1 MVSHDQHYEIVIVI
15 VIYITVFTVIVIV
28 IVNFI
33 DTLCKNMM

>member
-1 MVSHDQHYEIVIVI
+1 MVSHDQHFEIGIVI

-33 DTLCKNMM
+33 DTLCKNLM